1 MTARIVDGK
10 ELARAIEARAAA
22 EIEPL
27 ARERPLRLVA
37 VSVGDAAASEVYMR
51 NQRRACE
58 RAGVEY
64 VVERLPDGTPQS
76 ALHARIEA
84 ICHDLAVT
92 GVILQLP
99 LPATLNARAAQDAL
113 DPEKDVEGVHRD
125 NLGMVAGG
133 RARLAPC
140 TAKAAV
146 HILEASGVTL
156 RGADCVIV
164 GHSEIVGKPA
174 AMLLL
179 DRLATVTV
187 CHVATRDLAAHT
199 RRADVVIVAVGKAGL
214 VRGDMLR
221 RGAAVVDVGIN
232 VGPDGK
238 VVGDVAPDAAEV
250 AGVLTPVPGGVG
262 PVTVAMLVEN
272 TVTAAKLQRGVDPA
286 ATR

>member
-1 MTARIVDGK
+1 MSARIVDGK
-10 ELARAIEARAAA
+10 ALARAIESRAAA
-22 EIEPL
+22 DIAAL
-27 ARERPLRLVA
+27 ARDRPLRLVA
-37 VSVGDAAASEVYMR
+37 VAVGDAAASEVYMR

-64 VVERLPDGTPQS
+64 VLERLPDGTPQS
-76 ALHARIEA
+76 ALSARIEA

-99 LPATLNARAAQDAL
+99 LPPTLSARAAQDAL

-140 TAKAAV
+140 TAKAAI
-146 HILEASGVTL
+146 HILEAEGVAL
-156 RGADCVIV
+156 RGADCVVV
-164 GHSEIVGKPA
+164 GHSEIVGKPV

-187 CHVATRDLAAHT
+187 CHVGTRDLASHT

-214 VRGDMLR
+214 VRADMLKP
-221 RGAAVVDVGIN
+221 GAAVVDIGIN
-232 VGPDGK
+232 VTPEGK
-238 VVGDVAPDAAEV
+238 VVGDVAPDAADV
-250 AGVLTPVPGGVG
+250 AGILTPVPGGVG
-262 PVTVAMLVEN
+262 PVTVAMLLEN
-272 TVTAAKLQRGVDPA
+272 TVTAAKLQRA
-286 ATR
+286 SATPTG